1 MPQRLRSRP
10 GRRRLVPLILG
21 TALLT
26 TALGVGSSAASP
38 ARSSHVSAAR
48 AQIVVGL
55 ITKTDTNPFFVKMKQ
70 GAQKAASQY
79 HAKLLTAAGKFDGDN
94 ASQVTAIE
102 NMVTAGAKGILITPS
117 DTKAIVPAIKKARA
131 AGVVVIA
138 LDTATDPAS
147 AVDALF
153 ATNNYNAGVLIG
165 KYAKAVFGSKPAK
178 IATLDLSPA
187 RVTVDVARH
196 NGFLAGFGNTK
207 ATPTAKGFVKD
218 SRIVCSQDAAGDQA
232 KGQTAM
238 ENCLQ
243 KSPDI
248 NLLYTI
254 NEPTALGAYTALK
267 AAGKEKQVTI
277 VSVDGGCTGVRGVK
291 AGEIAATSQQYP
303 LKMASLGVAA
313 VVKYAKTGAK
323 PHGYTDTGV
332 TLITNKPVK
341 GVPSKG
347 VAFGLAKCWG

>member
-1 MPQRLRSRP
+1 MAHRIA
-10 GRRRLVPLILG
+10 RRRRWQIVGPVLVTSVLAI
-21 TALLT
+21 AF
-26 TALGVGSSAASP
+26 GVGSSAASTAGP
-38 ARSSHVSAAR
+38 TNASTAN
-48 AQIVVGL
+48 AQVVVGL
-55 ITKTDTNPFFVKMKQ
+55 ITKTDTNPFFVKMKE
-70 GAQKAASQY
+70 GAQKAAKAAG
-79 HAKLLTAAGKFDGDN
+79 AKLLTAAGKFDGDN

-117 DTKAIVPAIKKARA
+117 DTKAIVPAIQKARKQ
-131 AGVVVIA
+131 GVIVIA

-153 ATNNYNAGVLIG
+153 ATNNYKAGVLIG

-187 RVTVDVARH
+187 RVTVDVGRH
-196 NGFLAGFGNTK
+196 NGFLFGFGNAK
-207 ATPTAKGFVKD
+207 ATSKATNFVSD
-218 SRIVCSQDAAGDQA
+218 SQIVCSQDAAGDQA

-267 AAGKEKQVTI
+267 AAGKENQVTI

-291 AGEIAATSQQYP
+291 AGQIAATSQQYP

-313 VVKYAKTGAK
+313 VVKYAKTGVK
-323 PHGYTDTGV
+323 PHGHTDTGV
-332 TLITNKPVK
+332 TLITNKPAA
-341 GVPSKG
+341 GVPSKN
-347 VAFGLAKCWG
+347 VTFGLANCWD